1 VFADNE
7 WWQVDLGSN
16 RIVDVVRIDWTAAY
30 SRSYLIQTSA
40 DGSTWTTAA
49 TETPVPVPYGDTLG
63 VVETSFSARTARY
76 VRIQSLERATFWGVS
91 FWDAKVLGPS
101 DVVVPAPDTTITSGP
116 SGAIGVRDAS
126 FGFTSEPS
134 ATFECRLGATAAWQT
149 CTSPRSFTG
158 LPDGTY
164 EFQVRAST
172 AAGTD
177 QSPATRT
184 FTVDTAAPQ
193 TTIDAGPSG
202 TITTN
207 TAAFQFSSEAGATF
221 ACSLDGG
228 AYTSCTSPRT
238 LTNLS
243 QGAHTFNVR
252 ATDAAGN
259 TDQTPATR
267 TFTVD
272 TGRVDKAAGRPA
284 TASSVQFPTLE
295 PDKAVDGNPS
305 TRWGSLFADNEWWQV
320 DLGSNRTVDAV
331 RIDWT
336 AAYPRSYLIQTSP
349 DGTTW
354 TTAATQNPVPVPYGD
369 TLGVVETNF
378 TARTARYVRI
388 QSLERATF
396 WGVSFWD
403 VKVFG
408 PADAPGDTTAPDTTI
423 TSGPTGTIT
432 TKTAAFQFA
441 SEAGATFACSVDG
454 AAYTSCTSPR
464 TLTDL
469 SEGAHTFNVR
479 ASDAA
484 GNTDQTPA
492 TRTFTV
498 DTTAPQTTI
507 TSGPS
512 GTVQPTTATFAF
524 SSEAGATFSCSLD
537 GGAYAA
543 CSSPRSLTGLSRT
556 QHTFRVRATDAAGN
570 TDATP
575 AERIWT
581 VQSYADNVRG
591 TTGVFSYYR
600 LGDSSTTAV
609 DDRGQAN
616 GAYQNG
622 PTAQASLIAGGDS
635 SRDFDGVNDLVDF
648 SPTPFG
654 SPAAY
659 SVEAWVRVD
668 TAKPA
673 GQFHFLVTDALSDFD
688 DGFSLV
694 VDSANRPVFTV
705 AQSAVVK
712 GSALGPALT
721 LGQVAHVVGVY
732 TGTEVRLYVNG
743 TRRATVPY
751 TGGTTWSAG
760 RDLRLA
766 SQVKLASRTSRYLD
780 GRMDEVALY
789 KAALTDSQVASHNTA
804 GR

>member
-1 VFADNE
+1 MD
-7 WWQVDLGSN
+7 
-16 RIVDVVRIDWTAAY
+16 IVRIDWTAAY
-30 SRSYLIQTSA
+30 PRSYLIQTSP
-40 DGSTWTTAA
+40 DGTTWTTAA
-49 TETPVPVPYGDTLG
+49 TVDPIPVPYGDSLG
-63 VVETSFSARTARY
+63 VVETSFTARTARY
-76 VRIQSLERATFWGVS
+76 VRIQTLQRATFWGES
-91 FWDAKVLGPS
+91 FFDVKVLGPT
-101 DVVVPAPDTTITSGP
+101 DVAAPAPDTTITSGP
-116 SGAIGVRDAS
+116 SGPIGVRDAS
-126 FGFTSEPS
+126 FAFTSES
-134 ATFECRLGATAAWQT
+134 GATFECRLGINAAWES

-158 LPDGTY
+158 LADGTY
-164 EFQVRAST
+164 EFAVRAST

-177 QSPATRT
+177 QSPATRS

-193 TTIDAGPSG
+193 TTIDAGPTG
-202 TITTN
+202 TITT
-207 TAAFQFSSEAGATF
+207 TSAPFQFSSEAGATF

-238 LTNLS
+238 LTNLT

-252 ATDAAGN
+252 ATDSAGN

-272 TGRVDKAAGRPA
+272 TGRVDKAAGRTA
-284 TASSVQFPTLE
+284 TASSTQFAGVE
-295 PDKAVDGNPS
+295 PDKAVDGNPA
-305 TRWGSLFADNEWWQV
+305 TRWGSAFADNEWWQV
-320 DLGSNRTVDAV
+320 DLGSNRSVDAV

-336 AAYPRSYLIQTSP
+336 AAYPRSYLVQTSP

-354 TTAATQNPVPVPYGD
+354 TTAATQNPIPVPYGD
-369 TLGVVETNF
+369 TLGVVETSF
-378 TARTARYVRI
+378 TARTARYVRV

-403 VKVFG
+403 AKVFG
-408 PADAPGDTTAPDTTI
+408 PADAPVDTTAPETTI
-423 TSGPTGTIT
+423 SSGPTGTIT
-432 TKTAAFQFA
+432 TKTAAFQFS
-441 SEAGATFACSVDG
+441 SEAGATFACSLDG
-454 AAYTSCTSPR
+454 GAYTSCTSPR
-464 TLTDL
+464 SLTNL
-469 SEGAHTFNVR
+469 AEGAHTFNVR
-479 ASDAA
+479 ATDSA

-498 DTTAPQTTI
+498 DSAAPDTTI

-524 SSEAGATFSCSLD
+524 SSEAGATFACSLD

-543 CSSPRSLTGLSRT
+543 CTSPRNLTGLSRT

-591 TTGVFSYYR
+591 TSGIFSYYR
-600 LGDSSTTAV
+600 LGDSGTTAV

-616 GAYQNG
+616 GSYQNG

-654 SPAAY
+654 TPAAF

-668 TAKPA
+668 TTKPS
-673 GQFHFLVTDALSDFD
+673 GQFHFLVTDALTDFD

-694 VDSANRPVFTV
+694 VDPSNRPQFTV
-705 AQSAVVK
+705 ARSVSTK
-712 GSALGPALT
+712 GSAVGPALT
-721 LGQVAHVVGVY
+721 LGQVAHVVAVY
-732 TGTEVRLYVNG
+732 TGTELRLYVNG
-743 TRRATVPY
+743 TRRATTAY
-751 TGGTTWSAG
+751 SGGITWAST

-766 SQVKLASRTSRYLD
+766 SQVKSANRTSRYLD

-789 KAALTDSQVASHNTA
+789 RSALTDTQVSSHNTA